1 MTRTLLAVALVL
13 GSAAPA
19 LADANL
25 IVIDGSDKN
34 VKPAD
39 FGYTVRTIV
48 VGKKVEIYLEL
59 TANAAKAFGHG
70 ELHLTKG
77 GQTVVEAKV
86 TIQKDQA
93 GTGVLKIA
101 LDPRAVDGGELE
113 VWSGHIEG
121 APPVR
126 NFGGFRL
133 SIATLLAEPK
143 DADAL
148 MKAMDG
154 FRKELPPPVGLG
166 EMNGLGVADINGK
179 THPDTHLAGIGARL
193 EIKTRAECLVLMT
206 YLKDPD
212 PKIRRI
218 AAFAIKGLVKA
229 YPNGMSSQDIQDVTS
244 DGHRAMVK
252 AFLAAIDK
260 LPR

>member
-19 LADANL
+19 LADARL
-25 IVIDGSDKN
+25 VVIDGSDKT

-39 FGYTVRTIV
+39 FGYTIRTIV
-48 VGKKVEIYLEL
+48 VGKKVEVYLEL
-59 TANAAKAFGHG
+59 SAEAAKAFGHG
-70 ELHLTKG
+70 DLHLTKG
-77 GQTVVEAKV
+77 GKTVVTTKV
-86 TIQKDQA
+86 TIEKDRA
-93 GTGVLKIA
+93 GFGVLKIT
-101 LDPRAVDGGELE
+101 LDPQAVDGGELTI
-113 VWSGHIEG
+113 WSGDIKG
-121 APPVR
+121 APILD

-143 DADAL
+143 GVDAV

-154 FRKELPPPVGLG
+154 FRKELPPAVGRG
-166 EMNGLGVADINGK
+166 EMNGLGVADIDGK
-179 THPDTHLAGIGARL
+179 THPDSHLAGIASRL
-193 EIKTRAECLVLMT
+193 DIKTRAECLVLMT

-218 AAFAIKGLVKA
+218 AAFAIEGVVKA

-244 DGHRAMVK
+244 DGHRTMVK